1 MPCSIIDIDAYLER
15 KQNNFYYNIKTGTHR
30 KINTK
35 FSTPHF
41 KCSQIL
47 ILGNWAQIPQI
58 TSTDTWKVIQSKVLA
73 SYFT

>member
-1 MPCSIIDIDAYLER
+1 MKNWFTKISFITKLDITYNMPCSIIDIDAYLER

-41 KCSQIL
+41 KC
-47 ILGNWAQIPQI
+47 N
-58 TSTDTWKVIQSKVLA
+58 
-73 SYFT
+73 